1 MATSNMSRKSRR
13 KTLSHAEIENFLCD
27 LGNDDETEVIKK
39 SPSDNVMVV
48 NVCEGSLL
56 NDSENQTEN
65 PSSSC
70 VAQQEEEDRQYRAN
84 VVRAFHKDLVSMKP
98 TDSNTASM
106 NAYAK
111 IIHQDSDYPILPTRQ
126 IFPENY
132 KHSITS
138 LESKKALLMS
148 MQPTYRRRRSS
159 GRLTR
164 SFWRISRDV
173 KWARTELGRPPM
185 SIWILTQIYAYRAK
199 SIHEG
204 ICSTLQRR
212 RQRQRDQ
219 LREKERKK

>member
-84 VVRAFHKDLVSMKP
+84 VVRAFHKVSGSWLNVP
-98 TDSNTASM
+98 
-106 NAYAK
+106 
-111 IIHQDSDYPILPTRQ
+111 RF
-126 IFPENY
+126 IFFVN
-132 KHSITS
+132 H
-138 LESKKALLMS
+138 LLSKYVLNSAL
-148 MQPTYRRRRSS
+148 
-159 GRLTR
+159 
-164 SFWRISRDV
+164 F
-173 KWARTELGRPPM
+173 
-185 SIWILTQIYAYRAK
+185 
-199 SIHEG
+199 
-204 ICSTLQRR
+204 
-212 RQRQRDQ
+212 
-219 LREKERKK
+219 